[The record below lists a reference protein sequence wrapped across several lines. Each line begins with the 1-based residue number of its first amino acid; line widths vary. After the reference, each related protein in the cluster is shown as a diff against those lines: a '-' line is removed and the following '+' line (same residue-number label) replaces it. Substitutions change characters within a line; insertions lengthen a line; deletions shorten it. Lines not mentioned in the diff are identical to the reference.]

1 MKLLSEIERIQSV
14 MGIIK
19 EDEETKKQMNI
30 NLRQTVDILRYLK
43 LYNKNR
49 LNQKDNIASERIKE
63 APRLYVP
70 DSMKTQDGVKKKI
83 TI

>member
-1 MKLLSEIERIQSV
+1 LS
-14 MGIIK
+14 
-19 EDEETKKQMNI
+19 N
-30 NLRQTVDILRYLK
+30 K